1 MVSAEIQSLWDANG
15 IPERVLRSEPAAVRS
30 EGRHPS
36 VAELEQL
43 KGQFLASLNHEI
55 RTPLSGLMGMA
66 DLLAETALDAEQGE
80 YLGGIRE
87 CAQQLLET
95 LNSVLDYSAIVA
107 GKLRQEE
114 SEFPLI
120 QFIESLAAESLVK
133 AKAKGLTLS
142 LKLDD
147 SLPETAIGDARLLS
161 QAVSHLLGNAVKF
174 TEHGGVE
181 LRITHQVLS
190 GRKMMLTVTVRDTG
204 IGIAEEMLDVL
215 FESFRQ
221 LDGGLAR
228 RHSGLGLGLA
238 LVDKLVKLMNG
249 KIEVTSKQGMGSNFT
264 LRVPLRT
271 PPGAPASQESANL
284 GRRSRRIL
292 VVDDNKIAQQL
303 VGHILGRAGYE
314 IEFAG
319 SGELAIS
326 KAATSAF
333 DLVLMDLQMPGMDG
347 LSATRKIRGIDG
359 YANVPVLA
367 LTANYADEYRVLCE
381 QTGMQGFL
389 CKPFQKEE
397 LLRTVRALA

>member
-1 MVSAEIQSLWDANG
+1 M
-15 IPERVLRSEPAAVRS
+15 
-30 EGRHPS
+30 
-36 VAELEQL
+36 LE
-43 KGQFLASLNHEI
+43 
-55 RTPLSGLMGMA
+55 
-66 DLLAETALDAEQGE
+66 
-80 YLGGIRE
+80 
-87 CAQQLLET
+87 
-95 LNSVLDYSAIVA
+95 
-107 GKLRQEE
+107 
-114 SEFPLI
+114 
-120 QFIESLAAESLVK
+120 
-133 AKAKGLTLS
+133 
-142 LKLDD
+142 
-147 SLPETAIGDARLLS
+147 
-161 QAVSHLLGNAVKF
+161 
-174 TEHGGVE
+174 
-181 LRITHQVLS
+181 
-190 GRKMMLTVTVRDTG
+190 
-204 IGIAEEMLDVL
+204 VL

-249 KIEVTSKQGMGSNFT
+249 KIEVTSKQGMGSSFT

-271 PPGAPASQESANL
+271 PPGAPASLESPNL